1 MRLNEPIF
9 LQKPMNEWPKM
20 KPEPVAEEKMELK
33 KDRSHS
39 NPFVTLTTTLTAN
52 IWVFDRKEIFKVVK
66 GDPSVSLDTKIC
78 KHL

>member
-1 MRLNEPIF
+1 
-9 LQKPMNEWPKM
+9 
-20 KPEPVAEEKMELK
+20 MELK

-39 NPFVTLTTTLTAN
+39 NPFVTLATTLTAN